1 MNEIIT
7 DIKVLQ
13 KETLLNLQSS
23 KANNTI
29 RAYNSDFNDFIYA
42 LLHFAYP
49 INILDN
55 NGGISVLLDCHSN
68 RTYPV
73 Q

>member
-1 MNEIIT
+1 MKTNNEVKWVIYGH
-7 DIKVLQ
+7 
-13 KETLLNLQSS
+13 NF
-23 KANNTI
+23 
-29 RAYNSDFNDFIYA
+29 DFNDFIYA